1 MVPCC
6 TASWTTSTTR
16 PFSSV
21 PGVCDDND
29 DDDDDDDDPR
39 QDCGHAGP
47 DQQPR
52 QAHGG
57 LHLLARRPRWSQGR
71 SCFLH
76 VEVDKVDKICI
87 IVCEADLEVLMLFVS
102 MLCSN
107 VEN

>member
-1 MVPCC
+1 MDLRRWVSLVPCF

-16 PFSSV
+16 PSSSV
-21 PGVCDDND
+21 PGACDDIDDYGDDN

-71 SCFLH
+71 SCFSHVTEEVKLH
-76 VEVDKVDKICI
+76 LIF
-87 IVCEADLEVLMLFVS
+87 A
-102 MLCSN
+102 
-107 VEN
+107 